1 MISVIIPIFNEQKFI
16 SRAIESVLQQDI
28 KNTYQEIIIVD
39 GMSTD
44 GTRDIINGFVKKHKN
59 IILLDNPD
67 KLVSIGFNKALTIS
81 KGNIIFRLDGHAE
94 FRSDYFRKCIA
105 IMKKKGINCVGGVI
119 IHHSNGIIGK
129 TIQICQSS
137 IFGVGGV
144 DFRKTNTKAKF
155 VDTLAFGAYNRKLF
169 ENFGGYDED
178 LVKNQDDELNFRIIQ
193 NGEKIWLDPTLKTIY
208 HSRNNFKDLL
218 LQYFFYGFYKIR
230 VMQKRKGFASW
241 RHLIPAVFLISL
253 LFSFWIK
260 IEFLEPIP
268 FYSIIIT
275 YTFCVCVSVV
285 LEFFKNFKKFI
296 PLNKFLSIL
305 LLPISFLIIHFSYGI
320 GFITG
325 SIYFLNFWKNNG
337 LNDKHYLKKIK

>member
-16 SRAIESVLQQDI
+16 SRAIESVLCQDI

-44 GTRDIINGFVKKHKN
+44 GTRGIINGFKRKHKN
-59 IILLDNPD
+59 IILLDNPG

-81 KGNIIFRLDGHAE
+81 KGDIIFRLDGHAE

-105 IMKKKGINCVGGVI
+105 IMKEKDINCVGGVI
-119 IHHSNGIIGK
+119 IHHSYGIIGK
-129 TIQICQSS
+129 TIQISQSS
-137 IFGVGGV
+137 TFGVGGV
-144 DFRKTNTKAKF
+144 DFRKTNTRAKF
-155 VDTLAFGAYNRKLF
+155 VDTLAFGAYDRKLF

-218 LQYFFYGFYKIR
+218 SQYFFYGFYKIR
-230 VMQKRKGFASW
+230 VIQKRKGFASW

-253 LFSFWIK
+253 LVSVWIK
-260 IEFLEPIP
+260 VKFSESVPI
-268 FYSIIIT
+268 YSLIIM
-275 YTFCVCVSVV
+275 YTFCNVVSVV
-285 LEFFKNFKKFI
+285 LELLRNFKKFI
-296 PLNKFLSIL
+296 PLGEFVSIL
-305 LLPISFLIIHFSYGI
+305 LLPISFLIMHLSYGA
-320 GFITG
+320 GFIAG
-325 SIYFLNFWKNNG
+325 SIFFLNLWKNNY
-337 LNDKHYLKKIK
+337 LNDKHYFKKIK